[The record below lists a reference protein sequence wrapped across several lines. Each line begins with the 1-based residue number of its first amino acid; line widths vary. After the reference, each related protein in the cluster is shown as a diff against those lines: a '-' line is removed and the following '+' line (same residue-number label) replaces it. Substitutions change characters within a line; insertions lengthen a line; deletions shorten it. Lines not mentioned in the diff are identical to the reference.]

1 MMFLCN
7 ISLDDHL
14 ETAGSVT
21 DTKLVNKTKQSLVNK
36 ELQKF
41 GFIPKLT

>member
-1 MMFLCN
+1 MTRLCN

-36 ELQKF
+36 EVQKF
-41 GFIPKLT
+41 GFIPK